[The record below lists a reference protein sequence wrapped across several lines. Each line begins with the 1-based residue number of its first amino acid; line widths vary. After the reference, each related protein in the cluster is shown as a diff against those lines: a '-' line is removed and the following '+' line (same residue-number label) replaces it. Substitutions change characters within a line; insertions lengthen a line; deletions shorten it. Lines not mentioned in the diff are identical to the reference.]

1 MPPLTTLSSLETFSV
16 DALTSILTLAMVRAA
31 GGGPSP
37 IVRKLA
43 AKSKKAKKLVSRA
56 QDGILV
62 SHGSSQVL
70 RVKNYLG
77 QAVPKDRREKLFHQ
91 VLLQVV
97 ESMTLITTTTKK
109 RNITP
114 FTTLV
119 QKVGKALSYSLEIL
133 FYSNVAKLDLTPLI
147 HHMMKWVSTCKL
159 NNRNPKETN
168 EIDNVRVENMLIK
181 TFGEHA
187 QKMSKLTTILWPHLV
202 SSEVI
207 RIIGR
212 HCTNLRRLELACK
225 CDASAAMNDVKEDP
239 DYARRERELVGS
251 LGAIYDRAPGDFTR
265 SRPTGCPKLQIL
277 VLPRLDDE
285 DGALAGHITQ
295 ALCSLQDLE
304 QVIGVPM
311 LVSVELLP
319 TQRNRPQK
327 LNLRLLSDIDTYN
340 RRRHPD
346 LTSLTTLLPRLES
359 LEIIASQV
367 ITKNITQAF
376 IGVKNMKI
384 AQPDL
389 HLNIKQF
396 KYLDTLDINLEFQI
410 AWPLLSAISKSR
422 IPLTDLTLRH
432 STFQMGQQDSVYP
445 ALKLGSLKSLTLVR
459 SSFIEYNAFKNLAL
473 GAPNLTSLAITLTDD
488 RNYTV
493 DEFKDD
499 LVCVLSGIL
508 HQLSSFT
515 AECQYKTNLYN
526 QPNCLLTMMSV
537 NTLLVNCPQL
547 TFLGHLDVWSLD
559 DSEVNEL
566 NHRIRIN
573 NWDLQVV

>member
-1 MPPLTTLSSLETFSV
+1 
-16 DALTSILTLAMVRAA
+16 MVAH
-31 GGGPSP
+31 GGY
-37 IVRKLA
+37 
-43 AKSKKAKKLVSRA
+43 
-56 QDGILV
+56 
-62 SHGSSQVL
+62 QVP
-70 RVKNYLG
+70 RIKNYLG

-97 ESMTLITTTTKK
+97 ESMTLPTK
-109 RNITP
+109 RSRSAFTP
-114 FTTLV
+114 LV
-119 QKVGKALSYSLEIL
+119 QKVGNALSYSLEIL
-133 FYSNVAKLDLTPLI
+133 FYPNVAKLDLIPII

-159 NNRNPKETN
+159 NNRNPKETS
-168 EIDNVRVENMLIK
+168 EIDNIKVENMLIK
-181 TFGEHA
+181 IFGEHA
-187 QKMSKLTTILWPHLV
+187 QKMSQLTTILWPHLV

-212 HCTNLRRLELACK
+212 HCTKLRRLELACK

-239 DYARRERELVGS
+239 DFARRERELVGS
-251 LGAIYDRAPGDFTR
+251 LGAIYDRAPGDYTR
-265 SRPTGCPKLQIL
+265 SKPTGCPRLQIL

-285 DGALAGHITQ
+285 DGALANHIAQ
-295 ALCSLQDLE
+295 ALCSLPDLE

-311 LVSVELLP
+311 LVSLELLR

-327 LNLRLLSDIDTYN
+327 LNLKLLSDIDTYN

-346 LTSLTTLLPRLES
+346 LASLTSFLPRLNS
-359 LEIIASQV
+359 LEIIASEV
-367 ITKNITQAF
+367 ITKNIAQAF
-376 IGVKNMKI
+376 TGVKNMKV
-384 AQPDL
+384 AQTDL

-396 KYLDTLDINLEFQI
+396 SHLSILDINLEFQI
-410 AWPLLSAISKSR
+410 AWPILTALSKSR

-432 STFQMGQQDSVYP
+432 STFQMGQDSIYTS
-445 ALKLGSLKSLTLVR
+445 LKLGSLKSLTLVR
-459 SSFIEYNAFKNLAL
+459 SSFIEYNALKNLAM

-499 LVCVLSGIL
+499 LVCVVSGL
-508 HQLSSFT
+508 LQQLSSFT

-526 QPNCLLTMMSV
+526 QPNCLLTMTSV
-537 NTLLVNCPQL
+537 NALLANCPKL

-566 NHRIRIN
+566 NERIKGN